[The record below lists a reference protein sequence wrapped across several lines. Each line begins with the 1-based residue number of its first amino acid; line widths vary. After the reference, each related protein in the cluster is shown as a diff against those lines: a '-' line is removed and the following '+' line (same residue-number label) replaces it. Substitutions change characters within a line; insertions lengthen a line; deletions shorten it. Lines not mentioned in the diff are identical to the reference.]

1 MITADKMKKL
11 AFEKKEELSEDNIN
25 IEKINN
31 VILDKAEEGETC
43 VEFDVDTI
51 DDVEHHIAEQ
61 LYKAIKE
68 KKYIY
73 QSFIER
79 GFKIEIKPKCS
90 FYSKEYSSYS
100 ICISWD

>member
-1 MITADKMKKL
+1 MITADEMKKL
-11 AFEKKEELSEDNIN
+11 AFEKKEELNEENIY
-25 IEKINN
+25 IEKIND
-31 VILDKAEEGETC
+31 VILEKAEEGETC

-51 DDVEHHIAEQ
+51 DDIEHYIADK
-61 LYKAIKE
+61 LYKAIE
-68 KKYIY
+68 ERNYIY

-79 GFKIEIKPKCS
+79 GFKMERKSKCS